1 MLTIQLENQL
11 ACYSGHE
18 HLRGC
23 VVYHCPNPIDIQEI
37 RVSFYGRAKAK
48 VQKVKGAAA
57 PAATYRSK
65 CIIFQEEKTLAAPNG
80 GQLARNT
87 YEWPFEFTFP
97 SQVESPAK
105 WPEKAPFRSDE
116 HHPLPPSFAVDVGD
130 SQRKL
135 HCVIEYRI
143 EVQMFKPQKNFLSKK
158 APLYTEALRVNFLPL
173 AAQWEPTD
181 HADKLSRKHKD
192 EVFTV
197 RSLLLLPEN
206 RGRSLKVGEKFQS
219 WLSKKQL
226 PQFDFKASFV
236 YSTRVLQG
244 APVTCL
250 LDIIPCTDGSS
261 MPFPGITLQSVS
273 IAVMSRT
280 SARASQAL
288 RGSMTGEV
296 DDRLEILS
304 KSSLGMPVLGQLD
317 LNETFGPLIFRHSEV
332 SFSTFTISRSYRLCA
347 SFTFECVGKTFEFHA
362 NDLEFFI
369 VSDVVSPTVQMTPM
383 EQGTAITGVFELAD
397 TASRRSSS
405 DEYDELP
412 PRYSMA
418 ALSSEKPPTKN

>member
-23 VVYHCPNPIDIQEI
+23 VVYHCPNPIDIQEV

-65 CIIFQEEKTLAAPNG
+65 CILFQEEKILVTPNG

-116 HHPLPPSFAVDVGD
+116 HHPLPPSFAADVGD

-158 APLYTEALRVNFLPL
+158 RR
-173 AAQWEPTD
+173 
-181 HADKLSRKHKD
+181 RKHKD

-226 PQFDFKASFV
+226 PQFDFKASFL

-244 APVTCL
+244 APVACL

-280 SARASQAL
+280 SARASQSL
-288 RGSMTGEV
+288 RGSITGDV

-304 KSSLGMPVLGQLD
+304 KTSLGMPVLGQLD
-317 LNETFGPLIFRHSEV
+317 LNETFGPLIFRHSDV

-347 SFTFECVGKTFEFHA
+347 SFTFECVGKTFEFNA

-383 EQGTAITGVFELAD
+383 EQGTAITGVFELPD

-405 DEYDELP
+405 DEYDESP
-412 PRYSMA
+412 PSYSMTA
-418 ALSSEKPPTKN
+418 ATSEKPGKS

>member
-23 VVYHCPNPIDIQEI
+23 VVYHCPNPIDIQEV

-48 VQKVKGAAA
+48 VQKIKGAT
-57 PAATYRSK
+57 ATFRSK
-65 CIIFQEEKTLAAPNG
+65 SILFHEEKTLATPNG

-97 SQVESPAK
+97 SQVESPSK

-143 EVQMFKPQKNFLSKK
+143 EVQMFKPQKTFLSKK

-226 PQFDFKASFV
+226 PQFDFKASFI

-244 APVTCL
+244 SPVACL
-250 LDIIPCTDGSS
+250 LDVVPCTDGSS

-273 IAVMSRT
+273 VAVMSRT
-280 SARASQAL
+280 SARASQSL
-288 RGSMTGEV
+288 RGSITGEV

-304 KSSLGMPVLGQLD
+304 KTSLGMPVLGPLD
-317 LNETFGPLIFRHSEV
+317 LNETFGPLIFRHSDV

-347 SFTFECVGKTFEFHA
+347 SFTFECVGKTFEFNA

-397 TASRRSSS
+397 TTSRRSSS
-405 DEYDELP
+405 DEYDDSP
-412 PRYSMA
+412 PSYSMA
-418 ALSSEKPPTKN
+418 APDSEKPPTKN